1 MFRLLIFFVLLG
13 FVILLILA
21 ITNIV
26 KNMSLKKGQN
36 SPDEFGIEE
45 IEHMI
50 DSIKLKIVKSEMDAY
65 SGIEGAEKE
74 VQYWKDQLEQT
85 QKLKERT
92 KNL

>member
-1 MFRLLIFFVLLG
+1 MFRLLIFFILLG

-21 ITNIV
+21 ITNII
-26 KNMSLKKGQN
+26 KNMSLKKDQN
-36 SPDEFGIEE
+36 KLDKLGVEE
-45 IEHMI
+45 IEHII
-50 DSIKLKIVKSEMDAY
+50 DSIKTKIIKAEIDSY

>member
-1 MFRLLIFFVLLG
+1 MFRLLIFFVLVG

-21 ITNIV
+21 IVNII
-26 KNMSLKKGQN
+26 KNMSMKKEQSKLDRLGL
-36 SPDEFGIEE
+36 EE
-45 IEHMI
+45 IEYVI
-50 DSIKLKIVKSEMDAY
+50 DSIKVKITRAEMDAN

>member
-21 ITNIV
+21 ITNII
-26 KNMSLKKGQN
+26 KNMSFKKNQDKLDRLGV
-36 SPDEFGIEE
+36 EE
-45 IEHMI
+45 IEHII
-50 DSIKLKIVKSEMDAY
+50 DSIKIKITKAEIDSY

-74 VQYWKDQLEQT
+74 VRYWKDQLEQT

>member
-13 FVILLILA
+13 FVILLTIA
-21 ITNIV
+21 IINII
-26 KNMSLKKGQN
+26 KNMSNKNQTKT
-36 SPDEFGIEE
+36 DKFGVEE
-45 IEHMI
+45 IEHII
-50 DSIKLKIVKSEMDAY
+50 DSIKVKITKSEIDAH

>member
-1 MFRLLIFFVLLG
+1 MFRLLIFFVLVG

-21 ITNIV
+21 IVNII
-26 KNMSLKKGQN
+26 KNMSMKKDQSKLDRLGL
-36 SPDEFGIEE
+36 EE
-45 IEHMI
+45 IEYVI
-50 DSIKLKIVKSEMDAY
+50 DSIKVKITRAEMDAN

>member
-13 FVILLILA
+13 FVILLTIS
-21 ITNIV
+21 IINII
-26 KNMSLKKGQN
+26 KNMSTNKNQTKN
-36 SPDEFGIEE
+36 DKFGVEE
-45 IEHMI
+45 IEHII
-50 DSIKLKIVKSEMDAY
+50 DSIKFKITKAEMDSH

>member
-13 FVILLILA
+13 FVILLILS

-26 KNMSLKKGQN
+26 KNMTNNDQN
-36 SPDEFGIEE
+36 NFDKLGVDE
-45 IEHMI
+45 IEYII
-50 DSIKLKIVKSEMDAY
+50 DSIKIKITRAEMDAH

-85 QKLKERT
+85 KKLKERT

>member
-13 FVILLILA
+13 FVILLTIA
-21 ITNIV
+21 IINII
-26 KNMSLKKGQN
+26 KNISNKNQTKT
-36 SPDEFGIEE
+36 DKFGVEE
-45 IEHMI
+45 IEHII
-50 DSIKLKIVKSEMDAY
+50 DSIKVKITKSEIDAH